1 MKFFYITFQH
11 FFQYL
16 TDGTTDVT
24 RTLHFGTPTE
34 EQKNAYTRVLI
45 GAIQLSSL
53 IFPNSLKSNQLDIV
67 ARAPLWNIGYDYL
80 HGTGHGIGHFLSVH
94 ECLSHYFEKIKDLIM

>member
-1 MKFFYITFQH
+1 MYMYIFR
-11 FFQYL
+11 FVPL
-16 TDGTTDVT
+16 IDGTTDVT
-24 RTLHFGTPTE
+24 RTLHFGVPTE
-34 EQKNAYTRVLI
+34 EQKKAYTRVLI

-53 IFPNSLKSNQLDIV
+53 VFPSSLKSNQLDVV

-94 ECLSHYFEKIKDLIM
+94 ECLSHYFG